1 MPKARKRT
9 LSTSSSESSS
19 DDDEVNDGKDN
30 QTGDT
35 AKAAAKKSSSS
46 SQEKKMMKK
55 KRKKK
60 EMNGT
65 SGKESS
71 EGEVQHKHNNNIKVN
86 HGEKK
91 LKVTDKEEG
100 KAVPAIKVASGPS
113 KKQTE
118 EGPNSAA
125 IKTTTV
131 KEMLRLKRDNH
142 RNKHDPFS
150 SSGSSSD
157 DDDDEDESD
166 KSVDSGGEKQ
176 QLQPQ
181 QHKPEPP
188 TKATTNNGN
197 SLPTLPEQVSKELM
211 HNLILLEQS
220 AQVLSGPGESVL
232 TNPAALDCLLSIEQQ
247 TIAEGGGGSEN
258 NKKFRQQVYAYLES
272 RLKCTPGELMAKGER
287 MRVQSE
293 EAKLR
298 KLVAKL
304 KKTVE
309 SRMAKLLETYESE
322 SRRVAEMKSQMHVIG
337 FVSESHAQVQMPRRR
352 FHWTDSSRKLLYEVY
367 LLARANYVTQ
377 QEGKKKSGVA
387 GGSVKSRTVEEYLAE
402 FLKQEVL
409 PLWPTGWMKYDEL
422 VKEVEKRRLAV
433 QKQNAVQDMVNSSA
447 WMACVEGK
455 EVGGGAVG
463 PEVNGVIKTTVTVPK
478 EASVESKK
486 NGGGG
491 GGGAEEESKSNSD
504 QSSLLVK
511 QKQQQQNHNQQPKKN
526 SYDYSITNLIGNS
539 QQSAAAAVP
548 MGSAGGGSS
557 GGEGKV
563 ITGTV
568 KQNASNLKIKSFAS
582 VVPTPTATVILS
594 CDDDDDDEMD
604 GRQQQ
609 QAKVKATGTVVDLHR
624 GKVQV
629 ATSAVITATAA
640 TTAAAVRSKRTSDS
654 DSSCEI
660 VNVYNSAGNVKPV
673 KPLQMKMKNG
683 VHGEDSTSL
692 LKMGRPAGESSTSQG
707 GGGGTPMDTNDI
719 DVNQIMADLK
729 VRGDFDWVGISR
741 LT

>member
-71 EGEVQHKHNNNIKVN
+71 EGEVQHKNNNNIKVN

-100 KAVPAIKVASGPS
+100 KAVPAIKVASVPS
-113 KKQTE
+113 KKQNE

-176 QLQPQ
+176 QQQPQ

-377 QEGKKKSGVA
+377 QEGKKKSGAA

-463 PEVNGVIKTTVTVPK
+463 SEVNGVIKTTVTVPK

-539 QQSAAAAVP
+539 QQSAAAVP